1 MKFGPVPLEEAEG
14 RILGHNVAGRDGRRL
29 LRKGRALSRDDVD
42 RLRGL
47 GRRSVYV
54 AELEPGDV
62 EENAAALRIAQAA
75 VGPSSLGRRHRARQ
89 PGLYGPGA
97 LSVRE

>member
-14 RILGHNVAGRDGRRL
+14 RILGHNVAGPDGRRL
-29 LRKGRALSRDDVD
+29 LRKGRALAREDVE

-54 AELEPGDV
+54 AELEPGGPEDTAETADGSGDAAPAETT
-62 EENAAALRIAQAA
+62 EEAP
-75 VGPSSLGRRHRARQ
+75 VG
-89 PGLYGPGA
+89 
-97 LSVRE
+97 